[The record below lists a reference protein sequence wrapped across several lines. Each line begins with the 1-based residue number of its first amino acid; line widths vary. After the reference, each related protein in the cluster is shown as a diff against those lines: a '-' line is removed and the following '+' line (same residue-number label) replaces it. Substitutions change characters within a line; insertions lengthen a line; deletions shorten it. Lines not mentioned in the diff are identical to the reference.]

1 MPESGRPVPAATL
14 LSFALLL
21 LAAASGAAADG
32 TTPAPFH
39 CPASGPNGG
48 FAPQAMAKSAGTIVL
63 LCADLDP
70 SDGSGQL
77 TSSAAVF
84 DSGAAGPPQP
94 IWSATDPAGRFR
106 IQAVPDRGF
115 SVTTEA
121 LLPRDGRPY
130 EWTAVTSFDVRCE
143 NGACGRQA
151 SQCALALS
159 ASERRDLFG
168 SVRQAARGTPEASV
182 VQRLVDDLT
191 VQALLGDDVA
201 AWILADL
208 DAIVHLDA
216 GLREVLT
223 SARAV
228 LDQARDAGCE
238 AFRPWQEPPPV
249 PIDLQALAARVRTPR
264 EQAESPGPALPPERL
279 PKPEGAADSSS
290 VQSLDA
296 VAWLVGGTWAGHGKL
311 PDGRTVQAEE
321 SYHWGPGRQSIR
333 FTAKTS
339 GGGLTGAKADGV
351 IFFENKAGKVVL
363 WNVRPQGGL
372 SESILVRADPGG
384 CVFQGSDGRSVLTHN
399 GRDRIS
405 RTVEQLQGTTWSM
418 LVSLQLE
425 RRTS

>member
-1 MPESGRPVPAATL
+1 
-14 LSFALLL
+14 
-21 LAAASGAAADG
+21 
-32 TTPAPFH
+32 
-39 CPASGPNGG
+39 
-48 FAPQAMAKSAGTIVL
+48 MAKTGGTILL

-70 SDGSGQL
+70 TDGSGQL

-84 DSGAAGPPQP
+84 DSGAAGPPRP

-121 LLPRDGRPY
+121 LLPRAGRPY
-130 EWTAVTSFDVRCE
+130 EWSAVTSFDVRCD
-143 NGACGRQA
+143 NGACGKQA
-151 SQCALALS
+151 SQCAFALP

-201 AWILADL
+201 VWTLAEL

-216 GLREVLT
+216 GLRETVAN
-223 SARAV
+223 ARAL

-249 PIDLQALAARVRTPR
+249 PFDPQALAARVRTPR
-264 EQAESPGPALPPERL
+264 EAAESPGPPPPPERL
-279 PKPEGAADSSS
+279 PQPEGAPASSS

-296 VAWLVGGTWAGHGKL
+296 VAWLVGGTWAGHGNL
-311 PDGRTVQAEE
+311 SDGRTVQAEE
-321 SYHWGPGRQSIR
+321 SYRWGPGRHSIR
-333 FTAKTS
+333 FTAKTG
-339 GGGLTGAKADGV
+339 GGGLPGTKAEGV
-351 IFFENKAGKVVL
+351 IFFENTAGKVVL

-372 SESILVRADPGG
+372 SESLLVRADAGG
-384 CVFQGSDGRSVLTHN
+384 CVFQGSDGRSVLTLN
-399 GRDRIS
+399 GPDHIS
-405 RTVEQLQGTTWSM
+405 RTVEQLRGSTWSM

-425 RRTS
+425 RRTG